1 MHELALSESIVRTVL
16 DACGTGPAS
25 VRKKSVRKIGLEV
38 GLLSAVNVSSL
49 EFCMQA
55 MLEQSGM
62 EQVEVEIKEVPAR
75 VECAC
80 GGTYEATDM
89 FTPCPECGGFARR
102 VVGGTDVTIQYVEV
116 EDEQDQAGTLR
127 PAEQ

>member
-1 MHELALSESIVRTVL
+1 MHELALSDNIVRTVL
-16 DACGTGPAS
+16 DACGTVPE
-25 VRKKSVRKIGLEV
+25 KVRKIGLEV
-38 GLLSAVNVSSL
+38 GALSAVNVSSL

-62 EQVEVEIKEVPAR
+62 AQAQVEIKEVPAS

-80 GGTYEATDM
+80 GRTYEPTDM
-89 FTPCPECGGFARR
+89 FSPCPDCGGFDRR
-102 VVGGTDVTIQYVEV
+102 VVAGTDVTIQYVEV

>member
-16 DACGTGPAS
+16 DACGTGPE
-25 VRKKSVRKIGLEV
+25 KVRKIGLEV
-38 GLLSAVNVSSL
+38 GVLSAVNVSSL

-62 EQVEVEIKEVPAR
+62 AQAQVEIKEVRAR

-80 GGTYEATDM
+80 GRTYEPADM
-89 FTPCPECGGFARR
+89 FSPCPECGGFVRR
-102 VVGGTDVTIQYVEV
+102 VVAGMDLTIQYVEV
-116 EDEQDQAGTLR
+116 EDEQDPAGALR